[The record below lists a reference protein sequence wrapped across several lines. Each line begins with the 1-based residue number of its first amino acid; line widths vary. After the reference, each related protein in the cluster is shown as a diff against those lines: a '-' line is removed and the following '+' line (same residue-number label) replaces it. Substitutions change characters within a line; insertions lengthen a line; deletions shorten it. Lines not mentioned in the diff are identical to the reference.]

1 MTTTQT
7 KKGRR
12 GRPTNAEAAI
22 KNQASWSYDPAA
34 NKERPDLSK
43 RFPKIA
49 VYKRISMLVEESVT
63 FERQH
68 MEVMQFL
75 KQAYGLD
82 PELGNCTITVFE
94 EEGSAYKNKK
104 RPQFDAMIDAI
115 AAGEYTHLA
124 SYEIERLFR
133 NTNVSGRVTPVL
145 ERSGITV
152 CVKQL
157 GTKIDLASFEGK
169 MQWQLFALMAE
180 KSSKDTSDRQR
191 GSMVIRAGY
200 GVKRG
205 GYDPLGLK
213 TVRSTETGLS
223 GERSV
228 FAVDDEPF
236 YANGWSK
243 AQLVREMYRRVSEGH
258 SCSSVM
264 TWLNANNFPL
274 PQDGEFWTSGHVK
287 RIVTNPIYV
296 GVGVHKKQPNID
308 PKTGE
313 WRVTHEP
320 LIDRALFD
328 KVGLLV
334 ESRKRKVKNTVYSSP
349 LSGLLYCAD
358 CGNRLYNHTAV
369 SRKNRYR
376 AFRCNTVSLDNR
388 RCGGTIINAEG
399 LEETIYDVTMKILGN
414 PELAKKLTESI
425 AAVEAPAE
433 TPQELELQAK
443 ITEYLARAD
452 KETDPELAKMFSD
465 KAAEKQLELT
475 QLRTRADMT
484 LRYAKSMSLA
494 KSDVFEQVW
503 NEADKTNAQIALQ
516 GLYVRILISKSAA
529 KYNWRTMR
537 ARGWKTDLN
546 RITLEFQD
554 GTVVR
559 LIDFLT
565 EKAEEVAA

>member
-7 KKGRR
+7 KTNRR
-12 GRPTNAEAAI
+12 GRPTKAEAAI
-22 KNQASWSYDPAA
+22 KNQASWSYDPRA
-34 NKERPDLSK
+34 NTERPDLSG

-49 VYKRISMLVEESVT
+49 VYKRISMLVDESVT

-75 KQAYGLD
+75 KNAYGLD
-82 PELGNCTITVFE
+82 PESGNCTITVFE
-94 EEGSAYKNKK
+94 EEGSAYKNLK
-104 RPQFDAMIDAI
+104 RPAFDAMIDAI

-145 ERSGITV
+145 ERSGITI

-180 KSSKDTSDRQR
+180 KSSKDTSDRQS
-191 GSMVIRAGY
+191 GSMIIRAGY

-213 TVRSTETGLS
+213 TVKSTDTGLS

-228 FAVDDEPF
+228 FAVDDDPF

-243 AQLVREMYRRVSEGH
+243 AQLVREIFRRVSEGH

-274 PQDGEFWTSGHVK
+274 PQGGEFWSSGHVK

-313 WRVTHEP
+313 WKVTHEP
-320 LIDRALFD
+320 LVDRALFD

-334 ESRKRKVKNTVYSSP
+334 EGRKRKVKASVYSTP
-349 LSGLLYCAD
+349 LSGLLYCSD
-358 CGNRLYNHTAV
+358 CGHRLYNHTAQ
-369 SRKNRYR
+369 SRNNRYR
-376 AFRCNTVSLDNR
+376 AFRCNTVSLDNT
-388 RCGGTIINAEG
+388 RCSGVLINAEG
-399 LEETIYDVTMKILGN
+399 LEETIYDLTMKILAN
-414 PELAKKLTESI
+414 PALAKKLTDRI
-425 AAVEAPAE
+425 AAVEVSAPTAQEVELINRVSELRSRAATESDAE
-433 TPQELELQAK
+433 M
-443 ITEYLARAD
+443 
-452 KETDPELAKMFSD
+452 AKMFSE
-465 KAAEKQLELT
+465 KAAEKEAELS
-475 QLRTRADMT
+475 QLRNRAE
-484 LRYAKSMSLA
+484 LSQRFAKSLSLA
-494 KSDVFEQVW
+494 EADVFERVW
-503 NEADKTNAQIALQ
+503 NEVDKTNAQIALQ
-516 GLYVRILISKSAA
+516 GLYSRILISKSQA
-529 KYNWRTMR
+529 KYNWKTMR

-546 RITLEFQD
+546 RITLAFQD
-554 GTVVR
+554 GTVMPLV
-559 LIDFLT
+559 DFLAEKV
-565 EKAEEVAA
+565 EKAA